1 MPLRHYLKDRVQT
14 MRTRITAKLMRICE
28 YMLNDHVSRMY
39 CIGLLMPFPHY
50 LRPVHPHQVNQHG
63 HWQTLHTNLWVYFQ
77 RHFTDIFS
85 LMPGAKEPDHW
96 TTCNTVEYEGALLLK
111 SQPYKMGPEIFM
123 KEITVPKNIALS
135 DCRAVEFI
143 VSIAIAES
151 SMNSRLRSGN

>member
-1 MPLRHYLKDRVQT
+1 MFSEYKVFKPSEDDLHNISESSPLEMT
-14 MRTRITAKLMRICE
+14 ANRTHQGCHFFTAPTWL
-28 YMLNDHVSRMY
+28 
-39 CIGLLMPFPHY
+39 
-50 LRPVHPHQVNQHG
+50 
-63 HWQTLHTNLWVYFQ
+63 
-77 RHFTDIFS
+77 
-85 LMPGAKEPDHW
+85 GAKEPDHW

-123 KEITVPKNIALS
+123 KEITVPKNMALS